1 MEGHTYCKFSR
12 CNKIYNFEEKEEEQ
26 KVMRKRN
33 LRVKIAAVV
42 LGAAVALGT
51 MSPTLATRAMGLEGT
66 ESVETEMEQRGV
78 AADLTISNA
87 RELNEFA
94 QKVNNGNDYEDK
106 VIKLTNDIVFDGVTV
121 NNFTPIGLERSF
133 SGIFDGCGYTISG
146 IDVTN
151 QQYAALFGNII
162 GGEVK
167 NVVLKNSSF
176 SGKWC
181 AAGICAE
188 FWDGTISNCHV
199 YNCTI
204 YTGNLGMKDYGKAG
218 AISAQVAWNGGSAII
233 KNCSSNSIVKSEVG
247 YIGGIAGY
255 FGKGS
260 IVNCCNNGIVTGGG
274 GTAVGGICG
283 YVNGTVQNCFN
294 TGSITGA
301 DQRGGIVGYG
311 GSGSIVANCY
321 TLDTAATTNFGSM
334 NGTEREC
341 KAYSDAY
348 MQSADFLNQLNA
360 NRGSNGDW
368 FRWELRADSVYPQQV
383 KLTNIAKCNAGL
395 AAGSCVYNGKSQTPA
410 VSITDGSYS
419 LVQDVDYTI
428 SYTNNVDAGNA
439 TAIISGNGMYTGDI
453 TIPFTIQ
460 KANRAISYKKS
471 ITKTY
476 GAKAFSLGAKLT
488 AGSGKLSYS
497 TSNAKVAKV
506 DGTGNVTI
514 KGTGKAVI
522 SISCSG
528 DKNHNAG
535 AVSSTITVKP
545 KQQSV
550 SAKMNGGKMKIT
562 WKKDSKA
569 SGYQIQ
575 YASNKSFSKNCKT
588 ITVSKKG
595 KTSQSVGKLKKGKA
609 YYVRVRSYKTISEN
623 GQKTIV
629 AGAWSKAKKASR

>member
-1 MEGHTYCKFSR
+1 MK
-12 CNKIYNFEEKEEEQ
+12 
-26 KVMRKRN
+26 KRN
-33 LRVKIAAVV
+33 LKVRIAAVV

-51 MSPTLATRAMGLEGT
+51 MSPTLLTQAAGLEGT

-94 QKVNNGNDYEDK
+94 QKVNNGNDYKGK

-121 NNFTPIGLERSF
+121 NNFTPIGGNGKWF
-133 SGIFDGCGYTISG
+133 SGTFDGCGYTISG

-151 QQYAALFGNII
+151 QSCAALFGDVSEGTI
-162 GGEVK
+162 K
-167 NVVLKNSSF
+167 NVIVKDCSF
-176 SGKWC
+176 SNASISGSV
-181 AAGICAE
+181 AGIAAYLKS
-188 FWDGTISNCHV
+188 GTILNCHV
-199 YNCTI
+199 
-204 YTGNLGMKDYGKAG
+204 
-218 AISAQVAWNGGSAII
+218 
-233 KNCSSNSIVKSEVG
+233 KNCSIKQTYTYRGAVGAIVGDADNKSTIVNCSANSIVENRRG
-247 YIGGIAGY
+247 YTGGIVGA
-255 FGKGS
+255 FGSGLIANCYNMGS
-260 IVNCCNNGIVTGGG
+260 VVGNDYS
-274 GTAVGGICG
+274 VGGICG
-283 YVNGTVQNCFN
+283 YTYGTVQNCYN
-294 TGSITGA
+294 TGKITGTKIS
-301 DQRGGIVGYG
+301 GGIVGDG
-311 GSGSIVANCY
+311 RSDSIVANCY
-321 TLDTAATTNFGSM
+321 TLDTAATANFGSM
-334 NGTEREC
+334 TGTEREC

-360 NRGSNGDW
+360 NRGSNADW
-368 FRWELRADSVYPQQV
+368 FRWELRADSVYSQQV
-383 KLTNIAKCNAGL
+383 KLTNITKCNAGL
-395 AAGSCVYNGKSQTPA
+395 AAGSCVYNGQPQTPA
-410 VSITDGSYS
+410 VSLTDGSYS
-419 LVQDVDYTI
+419 LVQDADYTI

-439 TAIISGNGMYTGDI
+439 TAVISGNGMYTGDI

-460 KANRAISYKKS
+460 KANPAISYKKS

-506 DGTGNVTI
+506 DGTGKVTI

-522 SISCSG
+522 FITCPG

-545 KQQSV
+545 KQQSA

-569 SGYQIQ
+569 NGYQIQ

-623 GQKTIV
+623 GQKSIV

>member
-1 MEGHTYCKFSR
+1 
-12 CNKIYNFEEKEEEQ
+12 
-26 KVMRKRN
+26 MRKRN

-51 MSPTLATRAMGLEGT
+51 MSPTLLTQAAGLEGT
-66 ESVETEMEQRGV
+66 ESVETEIEQRGV

-94 QKVNNGNDYEDK
+94 QKVNNGNNYKGK
-106 VIKLTNDIVFDGVTV
+106 VVKLTNNIVFDGVTV
-121 NNFTPIGLERSF
+121 NNFTPIGNKKDF
-133 SGIFDGCGYTISG
+133 SGTFDGCGYTISG

-151 QQYAALFGNII
+151 QSGAALFGGVHEGTI
-162 GGEVK
+162 K
-167 NVVLKNSSF
+167 NVIVEKCSF
-176 SGKWC
+176 SNDAGSV
-181 AAGICAE
+181 AGIVARLSS
-188 FWDGTISNCHV
+188 GTILNCHV
-199 YNCTI
+199 KNCNIKRTS
-204 YTGNLGMKDYGKAG
+204 YSLWGVG
-218 AISAQVAWNGGSAII
+218 AIVGCANY
-233 KNCSSNSIVKSEVG
+233 NNRKST
-247 YIGGIAGY
+247 
-255 FGKGS
+255 
-260 IVNCCNNGIVTGGG
+260 IVNCSTNSRIECGSGCTGGIVGEFGDG
-274 GTAVGGICG
+274 LIANCYNMGNVVGNSAAAGGICG
-283 YVNGTVQNCFN
+283 YTYGTIQNCYN
-294 TGSITGA
+294 TGKITGTGKV
-301 DQRGGIVGYG
+301 GGIVGE
-311 GSGSIVANCY
+311 GSTGSIVANCY

-334 NGTEREC
+334 KGTEREC

-348 MQSADFLNQLNA
+348 MKSADFLNQLNT
-360 NRGSNGDW
+360 NRGSNADW

-383 KLTNIAKCNAGL
+383 KLTNITKCNVGL
-395 AAGSCVYNGKSQTPA
+395 AAGSCVYNGKPQTPA

-419 LVQDVDYTI
+419 LMQDADYTI
-428 SYTNNVDAGNA
+428 SYTNNVEAGNA
-439 TAIISGNGMYTGDI
+439 TAVISGTGMYTGDI

-460 KANRAISYKKS
+460 KANPAISYKKS
-471 ITKTY
+471 FTKTY
-476 GAKAFSLGAKLT
+476 GTKAFSLGAKLT

-506 DGTGNVTI
+506 DGTGKVTI

-522 SISCSG
+522 SITCPG

-545 KQQSV
+545 KQQSAF
-550 SAKMNGGKMKIT
+550 AKMNGGKMKIT

-575 YASNKSFSKNCKT
+575 YASNKSFSRNCKT

-629 AGAWSKAKKASR
+629 AGAWSKAKKTSR